1 MGSVPPASLPWNDIN
16 QLILFN
22 LATENGP
29 GLDNSNIAD
38 INVPVW
44 VATVHAHTGIK
55 AIIAIGGAGNNNW
68 PAACNDTNRAQFVSN
83 LIGFERITVLTGWTS
98 TSRTSTSSATGRR
111 TRR

>member
-1 MGSVPPASLPWNDIN
+1 MPPASLPWNDIN

-55 AIIAIGGAGNNNW
+55 AIIAIGGAGNNNLARRLQRHE
-68 PAACNDTNRAQFVSN
+68 PR
-83 LIGFERITVLTGWTS
+83 TVRLEPD
-98 TSRTSTSSATGRR
+98 RLRNE
-111 TRR
+111 